1 MTPRL
6 PDCHQIFPFRTGRQ
20 AGSII
25 QLSFFTIEFPCNFRC
40 FLVNLLAAV
49 AGLAEVFMPGQTVIA
64 IPTVIT
70 PILHFSAFCD
80 TFRADCNYTLV
91 GGTGLQSSRF
101 DGVGVEAEL
110 FLGDFIEVVFGI
122 VL

>member
-1 MTPRL
+1 MQFQVL
-6 PDCHQIFPFRTGRQ
+6 FGQFISSSCWVGGGIHAGSDCHRH
-20 AGSII
+20 
-25 QLSFFTIEFPCNFRC
+25 
-40 FLVNLLAAV
+40 
-49 AGLAEVFMPGQTVIA
+49 
-64 IPTVIT
+64 PTVIT
-70 PILHFSAFCD
+70 PILHFWRFV
-80 TFRADCNYTLV
+80 TLFRADCNYSLV